1 MSIITSST
9 LAVVH
14 LPLIT
19 VDRQSLFITSSP
31 FVVVVFVF
39 FRLLRESFPRTS
51 KSKGWCHFFPPRII
65 GSATSSI
72 REKKKTF
79 QSTEVKCYFF
89 TVRKTKLNHA
99 NQLTRSG
106 NVSYS
111 PHSTHTYQ
119 IAAVFW
125 CTSHNH
131 NRSFTA
137 SEISVD
143 HDLLL
148 GSPRR
153 QRFWRRSTNRP
164 ISRPWEERYSSNWL
178 LLRAVRLVCRG
189 FWRAAGRWEF
199 LRNRTSAKN
208 PSGVKDELQQFAV
221 PVPRHGHICERYF
234 RHKWLIL
241 CTLGKEF
248 SSLAVAGQRRI
259 WYWDGGR

>member
-79 QSTEVKCYFF
+79 QRTEVKCYFF

-143 HDLLL
+143 HVAYYLEVRGGNVSDDVQQTGQSAGHGKRDTVLIDFYCALFASYVVAFDARPAV
-148 GSPRR
+148 GNFSGTEHPPKIPRVWKMNCNNL
-153 QRFWRRSTNRP
+153 RFRYPGMAISANVIFGTN
-164 ISRPWEERYSSNWL
+164 
-178 LLRAVRLVCRG
+178 G
-189 FWRAAGRWEF
+189 
-199 LRNRTSAKN
+199 
-208 PSGVKDELQQFAV
+208 
-221 PVPRHGHICERYF
+221 
-234 RHKWLIL
+234 
-241 CTLGKEF
+241 
-248 SSLAVAGQRRI
+248 
-259 WYWDGGR
+259 